1 MAHKSWSSDS
11 APSPW
16 LSTAWTG
23 FVVTNG
29 QCSNQ
34 KSDRSDRL
42 PLIRSI
48 LAVWYGFN
56 GYVMPTEPGS
66 KSPYHH
72 QEFDQCSSGCWLKR
86 HQKANIWK
94 QRAIILS
101 HRNFKPLVADSGKKN
116 KTDSVDRISMWHSG
130 VAVLLYV
137 LFDAAYGTS
146 SLSSSSWRFSAAA
159 SCSPVAVT
167 EHTHKQA
174 KKKWTYDVCS
184 SLCLYTWRVAFR
196 LKTGEDRACLVKLC
210 TMFEQLWKTIVT
222 IYMTCW
228 FLLHPLCKFIVKVAL
243 QGLMT
248 HFWRLHAWRGVTDSP
263 AKCWTCKMATAQT
276 VIPKKIG
283 TCSTCSESNG
293 ESNGRW
299 IPTNLV
305 MFCFSIFLEMTIG
318 KYY

>member
-130 VAVLLYV
+130 AAVLLYV

-167 EHTHKQA
+167 EHTHTQA
-174 KKKWTYDVCS
+174 SKKKVDV
-184 SLCLYTWRVAFR
+184 WRMLEFVF
-196 LKTGEDRACLVKLC
+196 V
-210 TMFEQLWKTIVT
+210 
-222 IYMTCW
+222 YM
-228 FLLHPLCKFIVKVAL
+228 
-243 QGLMT
+243 
-248 HFWRLHAWRGVTDSP
+248 
-263 AKCWTCKMATAQT
+263 
-276 VIPKKIG
+276 
-283 TCSTCSESNG
+283 ESGFPSQN
-293 ESNGRW
+293 RRR
-299 IPTNLV
+299 
-305 MFCFSIFLEMTIG
+305 
-318 KYY
+318 

>member
-1 MAHKSWSSDS
+1 MLI
-11 APSPW
+11 W
-16 LSTAWTG
+16 L
-23 FVVTNG
+23 
-29 QCSNQ
+29 
-34 KSDRSDRL
+34 
-42 PLIRSI
+42 
-48 LAVWYGFN
+48 
-56 GYVMPTEPGS
+56 MGS
-66 KSPYHH
+66 K
-72 QEFDQCSSGCWLKR
+72 DIKR
-86 HQKANIWK
+86 QTYGNKG
-94 QRAIILS
+94 AIILS

-116 KTDSVDRISMWHSG
+116 KTDSVDRISMWQSG
-130 VAVLLYV
+130 AAVLLYV

-167 EHTHKQA
+167 EHTHTQA
-174 KKKWTYDVCS
+174 SKKKVDV
-184 SLCLYTWRVAFR
+184 WRMLEFVFVYMESGFPSQNR
-196 LKTGEDRACLVKLC
+196 EEEDRACLVKLC
-210 TMFEQLWKTIVT
+210 TMFEQLGKTVVT

-293 ESNGRW
+293 ESNER
-299 IPTNLV
+299 
-305 MFCFSIFLEMTIG
+305 
-318 KYY
+318 